1 VRLEPWQ
8 STTLTATFAPEGADR
23 LSGAACAYVGWA
35 GEPIDCSASVWT
47 PTATT
52 AATASWWR
60 SWWVLLIAAVALATL
75 VLSLVNVRAGARAS
89 LSAGASLRTGPA
101 RTAQSGTGPDWNARP
116 GVGSVGGASPDQGL
130 VGRGGEGT
138 RRPPTWVAVVL
149 AVAMVLGLGIA
160 AVAVGGSKLA
170 AAADSGPG
178 NTEGWVGPV
187 AEGPIGT
194 ALRENAFEFTAYR
207 FGCEP
212 AQGGGDT
219 CTAVVGLTNPESAPE
234 RWHPQMQRLR
244 AGGARVQAD
253 AAATRVANGGRDVF
267 ADLVAPGHR
276 VLAQLV
282 WTVPDGATPTAI
294 ELRSGAFAQGA
305 TVTL

>member
-1 VRLEPWQ
+1 MGGTSGGDRFVGGALGGDRSVGVPGR
-8 STTLTATFAPEGADR
+8 AGADR
-23 LSGAACAYVGWA
+23 WLRRGRAGSGETGAAKGDA
-35 GEPIDCSASVWT
+35 GIAGR
-47 PTATT
+47 
-52 AATASWWR
+52 AA
-60 SWWVLLIAAVALATL
+60 
-75 VLSLVNVRAGARAS
+75 
-89 LSAGASLRTGPA
+89 
-101 RTAQSGTGPDWNARP
+101 
-116 GVGSVGGASPDQGL
+116 
-130 VGRGGEGT
+130 EGM

-160 AVAVGGSKLA
+160 AAAVGGSKLA
-170 AAADSGPG
+170 SAADSGPG
-178 NTEGWVGPV
+178 NAEGWVGPV

-207 FGCEP
+207 FGCDP
-212 AQGGGDT
+212 AQGGGHT

-234 RWHPQMQRLR
+234 RWYPQMQRLR
-244 AGGARVQAD
+244 AGGAWVQTD
-253 AAATRVANGGRDVF
+253 DAATRVANSGRDVF
-267 ADLVAPGHR
+267 AELVAPGHR